1 MATEAEETAEV
12 ASAGAARVGV
22 VGQECPRARAGEGL
36 AVVGMAKAAK
46 EELLEVAESG
56 EATSACPREQGAAA
70 GSALVASEAGR
81 RARAGCPG

>member
-1 MATEAEETAEV
+1 M
-12 ASAGAARVGV
+12 
-22 VGQECPRARAGEGL
+22 

-81 RARAGCPG
+81 RARAGCLG